1 MCYIRIFQSLLQ
13 LLEWSA
19 AKGSICFPCGREIT
33 TMKLEVEIPDKYGDK
48 LEELEAVDPTIRD
61 QIEIEV
67 LPQVL
72 RLINDAHRQ
81 VQQQD
86 PDPEHRRSDSE

>member
-1 MCYIRIFQSLLQ
+1 
-13 LLEWSA
+13 
-19 AKGSICFPCGREIT
+19 
-33 TMKLEVEIPDKYGDK
+33 MKIEVEIPDKYGAK

-61 QIEIEV
+61 QIEVEV

-81 VQQQD
+81 V
-86 PDPEHRRSDSE
+86 DSEHAEGVLSGEGHSGDDGVE

>member
-1 MCYIRIFQSLLQ
+1 
-13 LLEWSA
+13 
-19 AKGSICFPCGREIT
+19 
-33 TMKLEVEIPDKYGDK
+33 MKLEVEIPDKYGNR

-61 QIEIEV
+61 QIEIEI

-81 VQQQD
+81 VQQGGS
-86 PDPEHRRSDSE
+86 DPEHRHSDSE